1 MLNSSDLLRGLTDTL
16 ILACLFEHD
25 SYGYEINKTVTASSG
40 GSFNFKEATLYTSF
54 RRLEESEYISSYWGG
69 EETGAR
75 RRYYTITDA
84 GKAFFLENK
93 EDWNKIKNLIDS
105 LLEQKNEISI

>member
-1 MLNSSDLLRGLTDTL
+1 MLNTSDLLRGLTDTL

-54 RRLEESEYISSYWGG
+54 RRLEEGGYIASYWGG

-75 RRYYTITDA
+75 RRYYNITES
-84 GKAFFLENK
+84 GKKFFLENK
-93 EDWNKIKNLIDS
+93 KDWEEIKLLVDS
-105 LLEQKNEISI
+105 LLEQKKQPEA